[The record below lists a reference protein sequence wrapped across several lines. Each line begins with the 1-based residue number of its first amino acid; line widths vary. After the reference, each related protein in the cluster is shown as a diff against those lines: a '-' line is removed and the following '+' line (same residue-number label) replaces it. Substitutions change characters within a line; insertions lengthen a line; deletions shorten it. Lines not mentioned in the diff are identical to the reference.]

1 MDNDKVLGLNQ
12 NIAGALSYF
21 LGVITGV
28 LFFLLSDENEYVKFH
43 ASQSIIIFI
52 ALFIVGTVSG
62 WIPLVGGL
70 LSIIVSIASLLLWL
84 LLMYK
89 AYSGEMYKLPVV
101 GDLAESLAGS

>member
-1 MDNDKVLGLNQ
+1 MDNNVLGLNQ

-21 LGVITGV
+21 LGVITGI
-28 LFFLLSDENEYVKFH
+28 LFFLLSKENKYVKFH

-52 ALFIVGTVSG
+52 TLYIVGTVSR